1 MLGIFRHNNPLSIL
15 LLLVLAF
22 VAEYFKVGNAHV
34 IADHPTT
41 LLYKGVTDLLSPL
54 NAQEHLSTN
63 IIRYLIITAEA
74 FYLNKI
80 AIDNKLLERSTFL
93 VALSFL
99 LLNFLIP
106 FKASFLLLLI
116 NAILMI
122 VFHIFIIIYKK
133 NNPFN
138 NILLCGFLIAS
149 LSLIVNS
156 YMIFYVWLTIALLVM
171 RPSSIREWSVMNI
184 GFLIPYYFIVSVL
197 YLIDKFS
204 LDAIATFVTPTLHL
218 PVTAPVVLAKM
229 ALVVLLPLIGFSIG
243 STSINKM
250 VLQNRKAYIIMFA
263 LMLGVILINILNMDR
278 INDYFYLTIVP
289 AAVLFAPFFQS
300 FRKDFIPNL
309 VLVLLILLSCIR

>member
-22 VAEYFKVGNAHV
+22 FAEYYKVNTAFI
-34 IADHPTT
+34 IAEHPTT
-41 LLYKGVTDLLSPL
+41 LLYKALLNLLSPL
-54 NAQEHLSTN
+54 NAEEHLSTK
-63 IIRYLIITAEA
+63 IIRYLILIAEA

-93 VALSFL
+93 VALTFL
-99 LLNFLIP
+99 LLHFLMP
-106 FKASFLLLLI
+106 FKASFLMLLI

-122 VFHIFIIIYKK
+122 VFHIFIVLYKK
-133 NNPFN
+133 TNPFN
-138 NILLCGFLIAS
+138 NIILCGFLMAC

-156 YMIFYVWLTIALLVM
+156 YMIFYAWLTIALLVM

-184 GFLIPYYFIVSVL
+184 GFIIPYYFIVSIL
-197 YLIDKFS
+197 YLIDQFS
-204 LDAIATFVTPTLHL
+204 VEAIATFVTPTFHL
-218 PVTAPVVLAKM
+218 PVTTPIVSLKM
-229 ALVVLLPLIGFSIG
+229 ALIVLLPLIGFSIS

-263 LMLGVILINILNMDR
+263 LMLGVILINILNLDR
-278 INDYFYLTIVP
+278 INNYFYLSIVP
-289 AAVLFAPFFQS
+289 ATILFAPFFQS

-309 VLVLLILLSCIR
+309 ILVLLILLSYIR